1 MKTKFSHIILGVFLF
16 WILTGC
22 EGNYISSI
30 PIVPVFIELHLATD
44 PTFKENPY
52 QFRVF
57 EQRRAEHEAVGFG
70 GILVIC
76 GFGSSNIF
84 EYYAYDL
91 ACPYEAKA
99 NIKVTPNE
107 IGQAVCETCGSVYE
121 IIHGI
126 GNPIEGP
133 AKEILKRYKT
143 TLINSPTGEI
153 LRITHK

>member
-1 MKTKFSHIILGVFLF
+1 MKIGLIHITFSFLLF
-16 WILTGC
+16 WTLTGC
-22 EGNYISSI
+22 ESNYISSI
-30 PIVPVFIELHLATD
+30 PNYPVFMELQLATD
-44 PTFKENPY
+44 PTFKDNPY

-57 EQRRAEHEAVGFG
+57 EQRRYEHEAVGFG

-76 GFGSSNIF
+76 GFGSSNF

-91 ACPYEAKA
+91 ACPYEAQSS
-99 NIKVTPNE
+99 IKVTPND

-133 AKEILKRYKT
+133 SKEILKRYKT
-143 TLINSPTGEI
+143 TLLSSPTGEI
-153 LRITHK
+153 LRITPR